1 MGNKLKKNNGV
12 KYDKKKIRMDLVPYD
27 AVNEIAKVLTFGAEK
42 YSERNWENG
51 MDWSRAFGALQRHLT
66 IWYHGQDKDKETS
79 LSHLASA
86 GCCLFF
92 LIAWE
97 LRQVGVDDR
106 PKLSEDVLDSM
117 ADVSFM
123 ENLVNVLSKYEKE
136 IKELKNNSTE
146 EDDESINVNI
156 N

>member
-1 MGNKLKKNNGV
+1 MNKKNQGV
-12 KYDKKKIRMDLVPYD
+12 KYDKKKVRMDLVPYD

-51 MDWSRAFGALQRHLT
+51 MNWSRAFGALQRHLT
-66 IWYHGQDKDKETS
+66 IWYQGQDRDKETS

-97 LRQVGVDDR
+97 LRQIGIDDR
-106 PKLSEDVLDSM
+106 PKLSEDVLENMD
-117 ADVSFM
+117 DVSFM
-123 ENLVNVLSKYEKE
+123 ENLVDVLSKYQKE
-136 IKELKNNSTE
+136 IKDLKNDSKE
-146 EDDESINVNI
+146 ESDESINVNV